1 MNKEY
6 DVEYRRSRTLQMC
19 VAEDDRPREKAKK
32 YGFRSLS
39 MSELLALLIGSGST
53 GENVVEL
60 CQRIINEQN
69 GKLHNIAR
77 MNINDLVRRYRG
89 IGEVKAIEILAAL
102 ELARR
107 YQLEQFDDD
116 YQITCS
122 KDAYDLL
129 WAKMGVL
136 THEEIWIIMLNRSK
150 RVLGVERIST
160 GGTAM
165 TVADIKMVMKPAI
178 EHLADSIILAH
189 NHPSDTASPSMQDD
203 ALTKKV
209 AAACATMDMHLIDH
223 IIVCRG
229 GRYYS
234 YNDEGKL

>member
-1 MNKEY
+1 MSKEY

-39 MSELLALLIGSGST
+39 TSELLALLIGSGST

-107 YQLEQFDDD
+107 YQQEEFD
-116 YQITCS
+116 
-122 KDAYDLL
+122 
-129 WAKMGVL
+129 
-136 THEEIWIIMLNRSK
+136 
-150 RVLGVERIST
+150 
-160 GGTAM
+160 
-165 TVADIKMVMKPAI
+165 
-178 EHLADSIILAH
+178 
-189 NHPSDTASPSMQDD
+189 
-203 ALTKKV
+203 
-209 AAACATMDMHLIDH
+209 
-223 IIVCRG
+223 
-229 GRYYS
+229 
-234 YNDEGKL
+234 